1 MNACN
6 IQLKMG
12 WECIL
17 LVFICRTVFM
27 GRIVL
32 ASSTETN
39 LYHYDR
45 DFEPIEFGD
54 MGPPTPFKVIMAA
67 SELTGIVGPTNIV
80 VDFDETYA
88 QEYEGVSWGYPTAIA
103 AWNNAL
109 DCHMQHYLTHP
120 GVWYDNAGWVKG
132 TEEAYDE
139 WGAYVWYL
147 QNRLTFQTSPTN
159 EYVSGAGVTSQ
170 IARVL
175 VGSLGDYC
183 PQATVTEYSPALN
196 TNYPGAGSGTN
207 VIFRADTRAFYKLAI
222 PMFEEVNDGDA
233 DGDGIPDYADGFNW
247 DGVSGND
254 DDQTP
259 GDAFEPWLVTLPL
272 YVNVTQTMIRFDY
285 SASSPTGL
293 VRSGSVS
300 NYTYTPASGTLRL
313 WKKRAHTSRLKAEV
327 SSGGDYIAST
337 NYSASALGASV
348 TDKTVT
354 IYVEGITPGLDQ
366 SVSVYF
372 STNGANWN
380 CMDEADAA
388 VTQIGFIDREP
399 NYSLKYDS
407 GYPESDN
414 FFLRESDDHKDLD
427 IYYQIFPENLPVT
440 NVQIKI
446 YEGTN
451 SGPTTVLEGQK
462 DGGGLFKIGSNL
474 YTNWTPSIICAEDHL
489 GYYRLQLVV
498 YIEGEVSPICQT
510 PIHDA
515 DGISSN
521 GWQSPQDCLGIY
533 DLVWRH
539 RPVIYMGANEH
550 VGPPQNPFNNLMIP
564 WMRHKNGPDRM
575 TPDDDVSFLSPP
587 SFNDFGDMTNDFNY
601 ENMLLRSGSTTN
613 PYLDMEDAHLQAYV
627 TNACVFH
634 YSPNTEGVLIHTNY
648 AFIQFW
654 MYYPSSHG
662 VYNDW
667 NIGDNELAHEG
678 DWEMCQ
684 FTIRLAEPNDT
695 GEKAKWL
702 EPFAATASQHYYG
715 QTILWNRNSN
725 GPATAL
731 TWNQNYVSHVTH
743 GNRVNLYIAENAHAV
758 YFRPGIID
766 SDIFAGCGTQV
777 QYDSNPEN
785 GYDWIS
791 PNYVTFIPTY
801 FPISGS
807 NIFEWPGHWGQ
818 TYNGYPWDFH
828 GPPSCSF
835 RSAGIGDWDSDDP
848 SRVPLTRDPILFHD
862 LCRKTSLQQTLELK

>member
-414 FFLRESDDHKDLD
+414 FFLRENDDHKDLD

-451 SGPTTVLEGQK
+451 SVPTTVLEGQK

-474 YTNWTPSIICAEDHL
+474 YTNWTPSIICAEDHP
-489 GYYRLQLVV
+489 GYYRLQLIV

-521 GWQSPQDCLGIY
+521 GWQSPQDCTAFY
-533 DLVWRH
+533 DLVWKH
-539 RPVIYMGANEH
+539 RPLVYLGTGEV
-550 VGPPQNPFNNLMIP
+550 VGPPQHPFNDFMRP
-564 WMRHKNGPDRM
+564 WMRHKNDAYRTEPDND
-575 TPDDDVSFLSPP
+575 TSALAPP
-587 SFNDFGDMTNDFNY
+587 TYNDFGSMTNSGFAV
-601 ENMLLRSGSTTN
+601 EEFLTRSDETTD
-613 PYLDMEDAHLQAYV
+613 PYIDMQNDNVQA
-627 TNACVFH
+627 TNAERILFH
-634 YSPNTEGVLIHTNY
+634 YCPNNAGQLMHPNH

-654 MYYPSSHG
+654 MYEPSSHG

-667 NIGDNELAHEG
+667 GVGNNVLWHEG

-684 FTIRLAEPNDT
+684 FAVRLKNPDKPNN
-695 GEKAKWL
+695 KKFWI

-715 QTILWNRNSN
+715 QTILWDRSHN
-725 GPATAL
+725 GPAGTT
-731 TWNQNYVSHVTH
+731 TWAQDYVSHQNY
-743 GNRVNLYIAENAHAV
+743 GDRILIYIAQNSHAT
-758 YFRPGIID
+758 YFRPGDID
-766 SDIFAGCGTQV
+766 AAGTAGCGTQV
-777 QYDSNPEN
+777 QYDSNPEW
-785 GYDWIS
+785 GWDRILPEAS
-791 PNYVTFIPTY
+791 PMSTEIMKLSSSKIYNWK
-801 FPISGS
+801 GL
-807 NIFEWPGHWGQ
+807 WGQ
-818 TYNGYPWDFH
+818 TYLHGVLPPGD
-828 GPPSCSF
+828 GPPSPIY
-835 RSAGIGDWDSDDP
+835 RTAGIKEWDSVDRVHLTADP
-848 SRVPLTRDPILFHD
+848 VLFHMK
-862 LCRKTSLQQTLELK
+862 CRKTALSEELELQ